1 MILEL
6 DCGNSFIKW
15 RVLDADS
22 ANASSEGVVGS
33 DLALIE
39 SLVALPGLL
48 LTRCRL
54 VSVRA
59 LEETSKLVAVLHEA
73 FGVAVSCAAPAREM
87 AGVRN
92 GYEDFERLGLDRWLA
107 MLGGFKLA
115 HGACLVLDFGTAA
128 TADFI
133 AADGEHLGGFICPG
147 MPLMRNQLRTHTR
160 KIRYDDAAAERALER
175 LSPGRTTVEAV
186 ERGCT
191 LMLRGF
197 VLTQLE
203 LARSYW
209 GDDFTVFLTGG
220 TPIWWQVQCRKPDSF
235 RIWFLSVWRWLV
247 LCPEVIMRWLF
258 LLLLVLNAFYYIWHQ
273 QEAPLRAKDVTPL
286 SLYKGGQQDIRL
298 LSESSDAVV
307 RRDRAKAAE
316 AQNTCLYIG
325 GFADQRQAQW
335 VEQRLTSLDIKAK
348 LQLLNTAEA
357 SGYWLRVAPESRR
370 LAEDLPFENLAKEFN
385 ELKHKIMLCEGVASL
400 E

>member
-15 RVLDADS
+15 RVLDVNKVGAS
-22 ANASSEGVVGS
+22 AEGVVGS
-33 DLALIE
+33 DVALIE
-39 SLVALPGLL
+39 TLEALPGLL
-48 LTRCRL
+48 LTRCRM

-59 LEETSKLVAVLHEA
+59 PEETNKLIAALEEA
-73 FGVAVSCAAPAREM
+73 FGVTVCCAVSSREM

-115 HGACLVLDFGTAA
+115 AGPCLVLDFGTAA

-191 LMLRGF
+191 LMIRGF

-203 LARSYW
+203 LGRAYW

-220 TPIWWQVQCRKPDSF
+220 V
-235 RIWFLSVWRWLV
+235 
-247 LCPEVIMRWLF
+247 
-258 LLLLVLNAFYYIWHQ
+258 
-273 QEAPLRAKDVTPL
+273 
-286 SLYKGGQQDIRL
+286 
-298 LSESSDAVV
+298 
-307 RRDRAKAAE
+307 AA
-316 AQNTCLYIG
+316 
-325 GFADQRQAQW
+325 
-335 VEQRLTSLDIKAK
+335 
-348 LQLLNTAEA
+348 
-357 SGYWLRVAPESRR
+357 
-370 LAEDLPFENLAKEFN
+370 
-385 ELKHKIMLCEGVASL
+385 
-400 E
+400 

>member
-15 RVLDADS
+15 RVLESSGGSISAEGIADS
-22 ANASSEGVVGS
+22 
-33 DLALIE
+33 DIALIDG
-39 SLVALPGLL
+39 LTALSGLL

-59 LEETSKLVAVLHEA
+59 LEETDKLVVALVEA
-73 FGVAVSCAAPAREM
+73 FGVTVSCAGSAREM

-107 MLGGFKLA
+107 MLGAFKLA
-115 HGACLVLDFGTAA
+115 SGACLVLDFGTAA

-133 AADGEHLGGFICPG
+133 SSDGEHVGGFICPG

-160 KIRYDDAAAERALER
+160 KIRYGDVAAERALER

-209 GDDFTVFLTGG
+209 GEDFTVFLTGG
-220 TPIWWQVQCRKPDSF
+220 DADLVSDAAPQARLVPD
-235 RIWFLSVWRWLV
+235 LV
-247 LCPEVIMRWLF
+247 FVGLAMAC
-258 LLLLVLNAFYYIWHQ
+258 
-273 QEAPLRAKDVTPL
+273 PL
-286 SLYKGGQQDIRL
+286 S
-298 LSESSDAVV
+298 
-307 RRDRAKAAE
+307 
-316 AQNTCLYIG
+316 
-325 GFADQRQAQW
+325 
-335 VEQRLTSLDIKAK
+335 
-348 LQLLNTAEA
+348 
-357 SGYWLRVAPESRR
+357 
-370 LAEDLPFENLAKEFN
+370 
-385 ELKHKIMLCEGVASL
+385 
-400 E
+400 

>member
-15 RVLDADS
+15 RVLGSETTDTFA
-22 ANASSEGVVGS
+22 EGVVGS
-33 DLALIE
+33 DVSLID
-39 SLVALPGLL
+39 SLVVLPGLL

-59 LEETSKLVAVLHEA
+59 SEETSKLVAALEA
-73 FGVAVSCAAPAREM
+73 TFGVAVSCAASARAM

-92 GYEDFERLGLDRWLA
+92 GYEEFERLGLDRWLA

-115 HGACLVLDFGTAA
+115 PGACLVLDFGTAA

-160 KIRYDDAAAERALER
+160 KIRYDDVAAEQALER

-203 LARSYW
+203 IARNYW
-209 GDDFTVFLTGG
+209 GDEFTVFLTGG
-220 TPIWWQVQCRKPDSF
+220 DAELI
-235 RIWFLSVWRWLV
+235 
-247 LCPEVIMRWLF
+247 
-258 LLLLVLNAFYYIWHQ
+258 
-273 QEAPLRAKDVTPL
+273 
-286 SLYKGGQQDIRL
+286 
-298 LSESSDAVV
+298 SDAVP
-307 RRDRAKAAE
+307 
-316 AQNTCLYIG
+316 
-325 GFADQRQAQW
+325 QA
-335 VEQRLTSLDIKAK
+335 
-348 LQLLNTAEA
+348 
-357 SGYWLRVAPESRR
+357 RVVPDLVFVG
-370 LAEDLPFENLAKEFN
+370 LAMACPL
-385 ELKHKIMLCEGVASL
+385 S
-400 E
+400 

>member
-15 RVLDADS
+15 RVLTSGKTKVFA
-22 ANASSEGVVGS
+22 EGVVGS
-33 DLALIE
+33 DSALIDSLLAL
-39 SLVALPGLL
+39 SGLL

-59 LEETSKLVAVLHEA
+59 LEETGELVDALKRV
-73 FGVAVSCAAPAREM
+73 FGVTVSCAVSAREM

-92 GYEDFERLGLDRWLA
+92 GYDDFERLGLDRWLA

-115 HGACLVLDFGTAA
+115 SGACLVLDFGTAA

-160 KIRYDDAAAERALER
+160 KIRYGDEAAERALET

-197 VLTQLE
+197 ALTQLE

-209 GDDFTVFLTGG
+209 GDEFTMFLTGG
-220 TPIWWQVQCRKPDSF
+220 D
-235 RIWFLSVWRWLV
+235 
-247 LCPEVIMRWLF
+247 
-258 LLLLVLNAFYYIWHQ
+258 A
-273 QEAPLRAKDVTPL
+273 DVV
-286 SLYKGGQQDIRL
+286 
-298 LSESSDAVV
+298 SDAVP
-307 RRDRAKAAE
+307 
-316 AQNTCLYIG
+316 
-325 GFADQRQAQW
+325 QAQ
-335 VEQRLTSLDIKAK
+335 VVPDLVFV
-348 LQLLNTAEA
+348 
-357 SGYWLRVAPESRR
+357 G
-370 LAEDLPFENLAKEFN
+370 LAMACPLA
-385 ELKHKIMLCEGVASL
+385 
-400 E
+400 